1 MAEKRGETRGKR
13 REKSPIGARVA
24 VVASSASLAPAWL
37 GSTRMLPLR
46 LAANA
51 TTRSGRGERSGE
63 RGSRATWRGTPE
75 GERRLCFQFQERVGY
90 KKALE
95 IQIWADATALA
106 ALPHPRRRAP
116 PHRQYRRPLPPPRP
130 PPHRPL
136 PCRYLAAPSAT
147 SRICGPLL
155 IDPVLV
161 PVPRLRVLG
170 FGLGTFCGVDLVVS
184 D

>member
-1 MAEKRGETRGKR
+1 VAEKRGETRGKR

-24 VVASSASLAPAWL
+24 VVASSASLAPFGLA
-37 GSTRMLPLR
+37 RFYAYAA